1 MHNTH
6 KPRVVQSS
14 SIDVPTLLFTAKSAN
29 TAQTYPSVTLAA
41 ACPKPKKV
49 HYKIKL
55 PRSNATKSLQEIFAP
70 PYGNHHQLPTV
81 IDRHKNHTRP
91 AFLAPAFVIDFLL
104 SKDSSVHFLAQ
115 IRIATLWAI
124 TVCCYLQIC
133 AHVHAAR
140 FGDVWNSFPGLA
152 WALLRCIWD
161 IVRQDKNQTNI
172 DAQQNSTTKTCALWS
187 ALT

>member
-70 PYGNHHQLPTV
+70 PLWQPPSTTYCHRSSQ
-81 IDRHKNHTRP
+81 DHTRP

-172 DAQQNSTTKTCALWS
+172 DAQQNSTTKTCAL
-187 ALT
+187 